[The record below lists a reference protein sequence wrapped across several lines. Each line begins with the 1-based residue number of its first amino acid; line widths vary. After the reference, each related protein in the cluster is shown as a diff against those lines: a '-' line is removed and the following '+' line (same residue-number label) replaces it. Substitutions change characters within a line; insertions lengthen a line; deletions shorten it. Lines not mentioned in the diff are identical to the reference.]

1 MHSPY
6 PTLAVNLLVSAVI
19 MYFVMFAMIDGPGDF
34 RHNLNMGYMAMM
46 MAAPMGVLMLAL
58 MGEMYTN
65 ARLNIGLYIAFVAV
79 FAAAFA
85 ATRLQTFIGDEQF
98 LRAMIPHHSGAI
110 LMCREAQLT
119 DPEIVALCEEIIEA
133 QREEIAQMN
142 AILARY

>member
-1 MHSPY
+1 MHSSY
-6 PTLAVNLLVSAVI
+6 PSLAVNLLVSAVI

-34 RHNLNMGYMAMM
+34 RHNLNMGYMALT

-65 ARLNIGLYIAFVAV
+65 ARLNTALHIVFVAL
-79 FAAAFA
+79 FIAAFA

-98 LRAMIPHHSGAI
+98 LRSMIPHHSGAI

-119 DPEIVALCEEIIEA
+119 DPEIVSLCERIIES

-142 AILARY
+142 AILERY

>member
-34 RHNLNMGYMAMM
+34 RHNLNMGYMALM

-85 ATRLQTFIGDEQF
+85 ATRLQTLIGDEQL